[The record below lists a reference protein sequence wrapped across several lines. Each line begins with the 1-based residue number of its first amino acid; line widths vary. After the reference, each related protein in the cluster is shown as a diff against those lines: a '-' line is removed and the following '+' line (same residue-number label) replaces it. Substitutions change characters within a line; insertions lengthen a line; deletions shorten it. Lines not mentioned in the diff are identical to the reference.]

1 MLRATLL
8 RLRPGPVAGGRRA
21 LSTYSAVR
29 SIAMDAIGTLLDKKE
44 PSLPNP
50 IPPLRTPHPHPLQ
63 GGKGWMESYPWANL
77 AVGFGF
83 GYLGTVFTERNFLKP
98 KQAALH

>member
-8 RLRPGPVAGGRRA
+8 RLRPLRVAGGRRA

-29 SIAMDAIGTLLDKKE
+29 SITMDTIGTLVDKKE
-44 PSLPNP
+44 PSYP
-50 IPPLRTPHPHPLQ
+50 IQSHPSVPHISPQ